1 MSKKCP
7 SLHRSGAPKFATQI
21 GGFGRTMSRR
31 WFRFRYPAGNQN
43 LIYGYHKV
51 PSSCH
56 LIPRLTNPVLRA
68 RFRKEALGSA
78 SRLNGTTGENS
89 VKDSW
94 VSLSSG
100 LGLGKRIESTLVILI
115 SLVYYQINRILFY
128 SSIHQKGVFYI
139 GCVSSSDQKCDHA
152 T

>member
-1 MSKKCP
+1 M
-7 SLHRSGAPKFATQI
+7 
-21 GGFGRTMSRR
+21 
-31 WFRFRYPAGNQN
+31 
-43 LIYGYHKV
+43 
-51 PSSCH
+51 
-56 LIPRLTNPVLRA
+56 LRA

-115 SLVYYQINRILFY
+115 SLVYYQIRRILYFTVV
-128 SSIHQKGVFYI
+128 SIKRVASV
-139 GCVSSSDQKCDHA
+139 GCVNSTDQKCDHA